1 MDEILVANGNL
12 SKSSWGCILIFQP
25 LPVCTVL
32 TLFVLLKSNNNKLTQ
47 LFLVLKKKKKNHR
60 ARVVRLSYAG
70 KIGVN

>member
-47 LFLVLKKKKKNHR
+47 LFLVFKKNKITEL
-60 ARVVRLSYAG
+60 VLYDCPMLERLA
-70 KIGVN
+70 